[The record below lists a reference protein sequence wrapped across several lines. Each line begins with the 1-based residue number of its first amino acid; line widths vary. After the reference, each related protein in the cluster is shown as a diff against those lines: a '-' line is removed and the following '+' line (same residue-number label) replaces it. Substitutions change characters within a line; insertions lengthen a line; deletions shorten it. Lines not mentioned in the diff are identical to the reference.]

1 MKIIINLVTFLLYT
15 GAVFSQQTI
24 MGKVTD
30 AKNNPIT
37 GANIY
42 LEGTYDGASSDENGN
57 FSFETTEEGLQTLVV
72 SMLSYES
79 HYEAGD
85 VSYFRDL
92 HIKLVE
98 SVNSLTGVTLTAGT
112 FEAGDNY
119 RY

>member
-24 MGKVTD
+24 TGKITD
-30 AKNNPIT
+30 AKNNPIA

-72 SMLSYES
+72 FHVVL
-79 HYEAGD
+79 
-85 VSYFRDL
+85 
-92 HIKLVE
+92 
-98 SVNSLTGVTLTAGT
+98 
-112 FEAGDNY
+112 
-119 RY
+119 